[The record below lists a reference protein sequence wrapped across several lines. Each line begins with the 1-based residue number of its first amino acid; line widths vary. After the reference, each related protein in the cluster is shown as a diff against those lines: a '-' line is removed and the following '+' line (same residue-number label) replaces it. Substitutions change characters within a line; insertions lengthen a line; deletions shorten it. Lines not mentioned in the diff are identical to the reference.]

1 MDLEERFENLPAPV
15 PVRARK
21 EAQWDELEAELA
33 RLTPAEVIDEEIRYV
48 SSVSCLFLPF
58 PASPSLV
65 CGKLGLSAYDLCVL
79 DSSACPTIW
88 TRMQQRHACWR
99 DWFLVD
105 KNRGGRKS
113 GEKRYYWVLI
123 QSKVLS

>member
-105 KNRGGRKS
+105 KNN
-113 GEKRYYWVLI
+113 EEEMVKRHINIWVLI